1 MFGKTLWFRD
11 FLKLYLRIRN
21 TIFLAANW
29 LKNVDLL
36 RKRTTFKRNP
46 QLKASTVWNLLLKC
60 LSCTE
65 QDGAL
70 LSKHHDSTARPRYNI
85 FYHKEPALL

>member
-1 MFGKTLWFRD
+1 MFGKTLGFRD

-21 TIFLAANW
+21 TILLAANW

-36 RKRTTFKRNP
+36 KRNP

-85 FYHKEPALL
+85 FYHKEPALLNT